1 MSLAIDNRNSNKKV
15 SNKNNSSETTKYPA
29 ESYASKDFL
38 QSYQLKANS
47 SKKQTQLAVLQKKAN
62 NTGLPE
68 NVKNNT
74 ESISGISLDDVKV
87 NYNSNKPAQLNA
99 HAYAEGSNIHVA
111 PGQEK
116 HIGHEAWHV
125 VQQKQGRVKPTT
137 EVGGIP
143 INDNKSLES
152 EADKMGQQTSKEDT
166 SKNKVQLKE
175 KSKGNSVAQLAIE
188 SQEAMTGGLTI
199 AQRKAKLA
207 LAGLT
212 DGPKILK
219 KAGIFNEEEAQEA
232 EKSVSDNAAE
242 EAAEEAAVAE
252 QEASNEILQDGE
264 DSVQE
269 NEGSEISEPVPSVP
283 EKPKD
288 TPELKTPDVQTIIDH
303 TDDKGNINVGEVT
316 INKKKAGST
325 EQTAAMIK
333 SGPEFKEEAKNIQ
346 TSLLTIKTAIEDNN
360 INNTKKNLDEMG
372 EGTNKTVE
380 SVAGPLAGKLFF
392 LWTKLGAPILAMKKA
407 RDSYKAKKAQRQVFK
422 DAADVTGEREG
433 SMKDVNSLEPS
444 NFKKIIDYAIN
455 KVWKGIA
462 TQVAKGAY
470 NLAKLINNFLMIF
483 PSPAEAFAAC
493 VATAMKIVDGV
504 VAAGSLLKKA
514 YQFFRGQ
521 NKDKNANTLL
531 NLVYKGDKKAE
542 MLLFKLD
549 IYKQIKKDAPGEPE
563 PSTPDELGTLLR
575 KYNSGKTK
583 KKIINYLAVSMTGV
597 GV

>member
-137 EVGGIP
+137 EVGGVP

-152 EADKMGQQTSKEDT
+152 EADKMGEQTSKENT
-166 SKNKVQLKE
+166 SKNKIQLKE
-175 KSKGNSVAQLAIE
+175 KSKGNSVAQLATE

-232 EKSVSDNAAE
+232 EKSVNDNATA

-269 NEGSEISEPVPSVP
+269 NQGSEISEPMPSVP

-303 TDDKGNINVGEVT
+303 TDDQGNVKVGDVT
-316 INKKKAGST
+316 INKKKVGST

-333 SGPEFKEEAKNIQ
+333 SGPEVKEQAKNIAK
-346 TSLLTIKTAIEDNN
+346 SFNTIKTAIEDNN
-360 INNTKKNLDEMG
+360 INKTEKNVESMAK
-372 EGTNKTVE
+372 GTDKTVE
-380 SVAGPLAGKLFF
+380 SIGGPLAGKLFF
-392 LWTKLGAPILAMKKA
+392 LWTKFIAPIKGAVAAFSSFNTKRK
-407 RDSYKAKKAQRQVFK
+407 QRNVFK
-422 DAADVTGEREG
+422 DAADVTHGT
-433 SMKDVNSLEPS
+433 MKEVNSLEPS
-444 NFKKIIDYAIN
+444 NFNKIIDYAIN

-462 TQVAKGAY
+462 TQIAKGVY
-470 NLAKLINNFLMIF
+470 NVVKLIKNFLLIF
-483 PSPAEAFAAC
+483 PSPATAFAA
-493 VATAMKIVDGV
+493 VADTGMKIFDGV
-504 VAAGSLLKKA
+504 LAAGSILKKA

-549 IYKQIKKDAPGEPE
+549 IYKQIKKDTPGEPQ

-575 KYNSGKTK
+575 KYNSGETK
-583 KKIINYLAVSMTGV
+583 KKIIDYLAKSMTGV